1 MRPQLFRPVRTLGR
15 RLNSSSA
22 SPQTNPNV
30 QKAVENAQKAYA
42 QTAATLK
49 KAAGPVGEKIGGA
62 LGGYRE
68 PVVYNSKVFA
78 SICRQ
83 VWQAEKL
90 SPPLELATW
99 ARAYSEIYSKAVNGG
114 YWKNVLKTGAW
125 AGLGVAALEAYGI
138 FKIGEIVGRRNLIGY
153 SLKE

>member
-1 MRPQLFRPVRTLGR
+1 MYNAGDIQIRA
-15 RLNSSSA
+15 LNSA
-22 SPQTNPNV
+22 S
-30 QKAVENAQKAYA
+30 
-42 QTAATLK
+42 
-49 KAAGPVGEKIGGA
+49 
-62 LGGYRE
+62 GYRE

-114 YWKNVLKTGAW
+114 YWKNLLKTGAW
-125 AGLGVAALEAYGI
+125 AGLGVAVSTADHRTFLLAFI
-138 FKIGEIVGRRNLIGY
+138 FEI
-153 SLKE
+153 LKGDHCTGS

>member
-1 MRPQLFRPVRTLGR
+1 M
-15 RLNSSSA
+15 
-22 SPQTNPNV
+22 
-30 QKAVENAQKAYA
+30 
-42 QTAATLK
+42 K

-90 SPPLELATW
+90 SPPLDLATW
-99 ARAYSEIYSKAVNGG
+99 ARAYSEIYAKASNGG

-138 FKIGEIVGRRNLIGY
+138 FKIGEIVGRRNLVGY